1 VPSSPSESAPQAV
14 IAVDVGGTGIKCAL
28 VTAAHEVVHT
38 ERHATG
44 SERGAEAV
52 VQTILDIADG
62 LADKAR
68 ADGFLPVAAGICLP
82 GVVDEANGVVRYA
95 SNTGGMRNVPLR
107 DRATARLGLPVRV
120 GHDVRTGGLAE
131 ARLGAG
137 VGHDQVLFLPIG
149 TGIAAAHIVGGH
161 VLAGGHWG
169 AGEIGHIIV
178 RPGGPECGCGQHG
191 CLEAI
196 ASASAVGRHYSS
208 RAGRAATARE
218 VAELAAGGDPIAVEV
233 WDDAV
238 DALAAALLTAQA
250 LYDPTLVVIGGGLAE
265 AGEQLLAP
273 LRTALRERIAFFTE
287 PQIVRAQLGDE
298 AGSLGAALLA
308 LAVAELDYPTDP
320 TATAPSTGTAA
331 VQAAGSRVDRT
342 GEAATA

>member
-1 VPSSPSESAPQAV
+1 MSAVLSDDTQQVV
-14 IAVDVGGTGIKCAL
+14 IAIDVGGTGIKCAL

-44 SERGAEAV
+44 SQRGAAAV
-52 VQTILDIADG
+52 VQTILDIAAG

-68 ADGFLPVAAGICLP
+68 ADGLLPVAAGICLP
-82 GVVDEANGVVRYA
+82 GVVDEADGVVRYA
-95 SNTGGMRNVPLR
+95 ANTGGMRNVPLR
-107 DRATARLGLPVRV
+107 DLAAARLGLPVKV

-131 ARLGAG
+131 AKLGAG
-137 VGHDQVLFLPIG
+137 AGHDQVLFLPIG

-196 ASASAVGRHYSS
+196 ASAAAVGRHYSA
-208 RAGRAATARE
+208 RAGRTATAQE
-218 VAELAAGGDPIAVEV
+218 VAELAAGGDPIAIEV
-233 WDDAV
+233 WADAV

-265 AGEQLLAP
+265 AGEQLLTP

-287 PQIVRAQLGDE
+287 PEIVRAKLGDE
-298 AGSLGAALLA
+298 AGTLGAALLA
-308 LAVAELDYPTDP
+308 LAVAELDHPTDH
-320 TATAPSTGTAA
+320 TAPADTAA
-331 VQAAGSRVDRT
+331 ARQGDTAASQTNSAG
-342 GEAATA
+342 APA

>member
-1 VPSSPSESAPQAV
+1 MSPVHHSDSAPQVVVA
-14 IAVDVGGTGIKCAL
+14 IDVGGTGIKCAL

-44 SERGAEAV
+44 SERGADAV
-52 VQTILDIADG
+52 VQTILDVAAG

-68 ADGFLPVAAGICLP
+68 ADGMLPLAAGICLP

-107 DRATARLGLPVRV
+107 DLAAERLGLPVRV

-131 ARLGAG
+131 AELGAG
-137 VGHDQVLFLPIG
+137 AGHDQILFLPIG
-149 TGIAAAHIVGGH
+149 TGIAAAHIVNGT
-161 VLAGGHWG
+161 VLAGGNWG

-178 RPGGPECGCGQHG
+178 RPGGPKCGCGQYG

-196 ASASAVGRHYSS
+196 ASAASVGRHYSQRS
-208 RAGRAATARE
+208 GSEASARE
-218 VAELAAGGDPIAVEV
+218 VAALAAQGDAVATEV
-233 WDDAV
+233 WADAV

-250 LYDPTLVVIGGGLAE
+250 LYDPTVVIVGGGLAE
-265 AGEQLLAP
+265 AGEQLLSP

-287 PQIVRAQLGDE
+287 PQIVRAKLGDE
-298 AGSLGAALLA
+298 AGCLGAALLA
-308 LAVAELDYPTDP
+308 LAVAEVDHPTDP
-320 TATAPSTGTAA
+320 ARPRGDLSGQAQR
-331 VQAAGSRVDRT
+331 QAAQREGQ
-342 GEAATA
+342 A